1 MNEKLRD
8 SLRNDL
14 RRKMQTSQTAP
25 ACLQKC
31 SQKNIEYKSQAVY
44 KPQKTQQTKIEKS
57 QQYRILAKE
66 KIEETKAAAEKYCN
80 SRNSYTD
87 YMDKYYAD
95 KQAERNRNKT

>member
-14 RRKMQTSQTAP
+14 RRKMQTNQTAP
-25 ACLQKC
+25 AC
-31 SQKNIEYKSQAVY
+31 SQKNIEYKSQTVY

-57 QQYRILAKE
+57 QQHRILAKE